1 MKHVNSAE
9 NVKGFIGFRIVIL
22 FVFIFVALLGGSIYF
37 GLIPVQINGYNFGS
51 DSKDGVFDGEGA
63 DREFI
68 NSFESGNSTSPSLR
82 KDDLT
87 DIYSLLD
94 AGTLVTGI
102 ITGVDSTSGTMDI
115 KLESGD
121 LYTLRTY
128 SFSDYLLRVSFE
140 TSTSSNRVL
149 VLSANTNSEVPV
161 LTKVFASDIATA
173 LNKQVSIKYYDD
185 QSYQLKKVVKFV
197 GVFFNE

>member
-37 GLIPVQINGYNFGS
+37 GLIPVGITGYNFGS
-51 DSKDGVFDGEGA
+51 GSKNENQNTVSA
-63 DREFI
+63 DRDFI
-68 NSFESGNSTSPSLR
+68 NSFESSDSISPSSR
-82 KDDLT
+82 KDDIT
-87 DIYSLLD
+87 DIYTLLD
-94 AGTLVTGI
+94 AETLVA
-102 ITGVDSTSGTMDI
+102 GVVTSVDHTNGTMDL
-115 KLESGD
+115 KLENGD
-121 LYTLRTY
+121 LYTLRTF

-140 TSTSSNRVL
+140 NNTSSDRVL
-149 VLSANTNSEVPV
+149 VLSSDTSSEVPI
-161 LTKVFASDIATA
+161 LTKVFASDLSKT
-173 LNKQVSIKYYDD
+173 LNKQVSLKYYED